1 MRTLLP
7 LLFAAM
13 LATTGSVRAEKA
25 DREKDVNVV
34 ADKLTADDQ
43 NSISTFEGTVVITQ
57 GTMRVTA
64 AKVVVTEDIEGF
76 KRYVASGAPVT
87 FRQKRDKVDEFV
99 EGNAERAEF
108 DDRTEIVKL
117 FNRARMK
124 SNQGEVN
131 GDFISYDRSKEYFQV
146 LGAAPG
152 AAAAPNARVK
162 ATLIP
167 SAKKGADGK
176 GAESKD
182 AKPEPPITLK
192 SDTLP
197 APGSP

>member
-7 LLFAAM
+7 ALLAAL
-13 LATTGSVRAEKA
+13 LAAPASVLAEKA
-25 DREKDVNVV
+25 DREKVINVV

-43 NSISTFEGTVVITQ
+43 NSISTFEGSVVITQ

-64 AKVVVTEDIEGF
+64 ARVVVTEDTEGF

-87 FRQKRDKVDEFV
+87 FRQKREKAEDFI

-108 DDRTEIVKL
+108 DDRTEILKL

-124 SNQGEVN
+124 SLQGEVN
-131 GDFISYDRSKEYFQV
+131 GDFISYDRAKEFFQV

-152 AAAAPNARVK
+152 AAAAPNAR
-162 ATLIP
+162 L
-167 SAKKGADGK
+167 
-176 GAESKD
+176 
-182 AKPEPPITLK
+182 
-192 SDTLP
+192 
-197 APGSP
+197 

>member
-7 LLFAAM
+7 ILLVAAA
-13 LATTGSVRAEKA
+13 LGLPAGARAEKA
-25 DREKDVNVV
+25 DREKVINVV

-43 NSISTFEGTVVITQ
+43 NSISTFEGSVVITQ

-64 AKVVVTEDIEGF
+64 ARVVVTEDTEGF

-87 FRQKRDKVDEFV
+87 FRQKREKADDFI

-108 DDRTEIVKL
+108 DDRTEILKL
-117 FNRARMK
+117 FNRAKMK
-124 SNQGEVN
+124 SPQGEVN
-131 GDFISYDRSKEYFQV
+131 GDFISYDRAKEFFQV

-167 SAKKGADGK
+167 PKKGAE
-176 GAESKD
+176 AKD
-182 AKPEPPITLK
+182 AKPDPPLTLK
-192 SDTLP
+192 PDTTP
-197 APGSP
+197 ATANQ

>member
-7 LLFAAM
+7 ILLAAL
-13 LATTGSVRAEKA
+13 LAATVPARAEKA
-25 DREKDVNVV
+25 DREKVINVV

-43 NSISTFEGTVVITQ
+43 NSISTFEGSVVITQ

-64 AKVVVTEDIEGF
+64 AKVVVTEDSEKF

-87 FRQKRDKVDEFV
+87 FRQKREKADDFI
-99 EGNAERAEF
+99 EGDAERAEF
-108 DDRTEIVKL
+108 DDRTEILKL

-124 SNQGEVN
+124 SPQGEVN
-131 GDFISYDRSKEYFQV
+131 GDFISYDRANEFFQV

-152 AAAAPNARVK
+152 AAATPNARVK

-167 SAKKGADGK
+167 PKKGAD
-176 GAESKD
+176 AKD
-182 AKPEPPITLK
+182 AKPEPPLTLK
-192 SDTLP
+192 PDTTP
-197 APGSP
+197 ATANQ

>member
-7 LLFAAM
+7 LLLAAM
-13 LATTGSVRAEKA
+13 LVATGSVRAEKA

-43 NSISTFEGTVVITQ
+43 NAISTFEGSVVMTQ
-57 GTMRVTA
+57 GSMRVTA
-64 AKVVVTEDIEGF
+64 AKVVVTEDVEGF

-108 DDRTEIVKL
+108 DDRTEVVKL

-131 GDFISYDRSKEYFQV
+131 GDFISYDRAKDYFQV

-167 SAKKGADGK
+167 SARK
-176 GAESKD
+176 GAEGKD
-182 AKPEPPITLK
+182 AKPEPKPEPPVTLK

>member
-7 LLFAAM
+7 ALLAAL
-13 LATTGSVRAEKA
+13 LATPASALAEKA
-25 DREKDVNVV
+25 DREKVINVV

-43 NSISTFEGTVVITQ
+43 NSISTFEGSVVITQ

-64 AKVVVTEDIEGF
+64 AKVVVTEDKEKF

-87 FRQKRDKVDEFV
+87 FRQKRDKADDFI

-108 DDRTEIVKL
+108 DDRTEILKL

-124 SNQGEVN
+124 SPQGEVN
-131 GDFISYDRSKEYFQV
+131 GDFISYDRAKEFFQV

-152 AAAAPNARVK
+152 AVATPNARVK

-167 SAKKGADGK
+167 PKKGAE
-176 GAESKD
+176 AKD
-182 AKPEPPITLK
+182 AKPDPPLTLK
-192 SDTLP
+192 PDTTP
-197 APGSP
+197 ATANQ